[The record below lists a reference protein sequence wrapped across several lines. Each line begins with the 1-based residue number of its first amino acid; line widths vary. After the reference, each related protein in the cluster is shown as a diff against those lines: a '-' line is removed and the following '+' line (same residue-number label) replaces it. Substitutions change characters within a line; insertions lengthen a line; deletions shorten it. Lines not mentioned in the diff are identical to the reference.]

1 MEKTP
6 ETILI
11 FTNDALTGESK
22 NEVTR
27 SRGINNMIMN
37 SSQKI
42 AEVAVEEM
50 QIKMSQFIKNLDK
63 IMASSPKEVGGLT
76 LDEIEIHAN
85 IDSKGNIGITG
96 IFGAEL
102 AMQGGI
108 KFILRKKINQ

>member
-1 MEKTP
+1 MEKKP

-11 FTNDALTGESK
+11 FTNDIPID
-22 NEVTR
+22 VTKSETKR
-27 SRGINNMIMN
+27 GGINSLITG

-42 AEVAVEEM
+42 AEVKVEEM
-50 QIKMSQFIKNLDK
+50 QKKMSQFIKNLDK

-85 IDSKGNIGITG
+85 IDSKGNIGIAG